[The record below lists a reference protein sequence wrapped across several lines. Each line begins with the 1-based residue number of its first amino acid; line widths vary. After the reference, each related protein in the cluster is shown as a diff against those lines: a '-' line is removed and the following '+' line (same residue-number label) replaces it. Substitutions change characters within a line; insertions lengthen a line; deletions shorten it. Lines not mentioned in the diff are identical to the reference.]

1 VELVQRF
8 YLLLFLASRLLWKC
22 YIACSCK
29 RRLRGIYPVPKPGAR
44 RSMNHRRRPGRTPS
58 PPLLLNPMLEK
69 GGAYPLLRLDE
80 RRREVEE
87 RGTELYDFGTGDPR
101 EPTDLKIRQALID
114 GVPEV
119 SQYPTTPGK
128 KELREAFCGWTMRR
142 HGVALDPDTE
152 VLPATGSKEAIF
164 HAPLAFLHPS
174 HERRGVAHGTPGY
187 PVYERGT
194 LFAGGEPLPARLRA
208 GDGFLLRTEDVDPER
223 TRILWINY
231 PHNPTGATAT
241 YGYLEK
247 VADFCRE
254 HDVLLFSDECYNDL
268 YSGEPPPSI
277 LEITRERTLAFCSL
291 SKRSGMTGYRSA
303 VMAGDPELIAA
314 LKKLRPSIGVATQ
327 SFVQDA
333 AAAAW
338 GDDEHVEKR
347 RLTFG
352 EKRALFVDFF
362 KRTKLDFLPTKAS
375 IYLWV
380 VVPGGDDEVY
390 ALRLL
395 EEGIVVA
402 PGRSFGPGGE
412 GYIRIAL
419 VPGLE
424 ECRRAIERWES
435 LIR

>member
-1 VELVQRF
+1 M
-8 YLLLFLASRLLWKC
+8 
-22 YIACSCK
+22 
-29 RRLRGIYPVPKPGAR
+29 PKPGAR
-44 RSMNHRRRPGRTPS
+44 RSMNHRRRPGRTA
-58 PPLLLNPMLEK
+58 PPLLLNPVLER

-87 RGTELYDFGTGDPR
+87 RAKKELYDFGTGDPR
-101 EPTDLKIRQALID
+101 EPTDPKIRRALID

-119 SQYPTTPGK
+119 SQYPSTPGK
-128 KELREAFCGWTMRR
+128 KELREAFVGWAARR
-142 HGVALDPDTE
+142 HGVELDPDAE

-174 HERRGVAHGTPGY
+174 HERIGVAYGTPGY

-194 LFAGGEPLPARLRA
+194 LFAGGEPLPVE
-208 GDGFLLRTEDVDPER
+208 LRTEDGFRLPPEDTDPER

-231 PHNPTGATAT
+231 PHNPTGATAS

-247 VADFCRE
+247 VAAFCSE

-268 YSGEPPPSI
+268 YTGEPPPSI
-277 LEITRERTLAFCSL
+277 LEVTRERTLAFCSL

-303 VMAGDPELIAA
+303 MMAGDAELIAA
-314 LKKLRPSIGVATQ
+314 LKKLRPSIGAATQ

-333 AAAAW
+333 ATAAW
-338 GDDEHVEKR
+338 SDDEHVEER
-347 RLTFG
+347 RRIFD
-352 EKRALFVDFF
+352 EKRSLFKSFF
-362 KRTKLDFLPTKAS
+362 KRADLRFLPTDAGL
-375 IYLWV
+375 YLWV
-380 VVPGGDDEVY
+380 TVPDDEGY

-395 EEGIVVA
+395 EEGVVVA

-424 ECRRAIERWES
+424 ECKRALERWER
-435 LIR
+435 LIRGGKL

>member
-1 VELVQRF
+1 
-8 YLLLFLASRLLWKC
+8 
-22 YIACSCK
+22 
-29 RRLRGIYPVPKPGAR
+29 
-44 RSMNHRRRPGRTPS
+44 MNHRRRPVRTPS
-58 PPLLLNPMLEK
+58 PPLLLNPLLEK

-87 RGTELYDFGTGDPR
+87 RGAELYDFGTGDPR
-101 EPTDLKIRQALID
+101 ESTDPRIRQALID

-142 HGVALDPDTE
+142 HGAALDPDTE

-174 HERRGVAHGTPGY
+174 HERRGVAYGTPGY

-194 LFAGGEPLPARLRA
+194 LFAGGEPLPARLIAEDR
-208 GDGFLLRTEDVDPER
+208 FLLRTEDVDPER

-247 VADFCRE
+247 VAAFCRE

-380 VVPGGDDEVY
+380 VVPGGDDEAY
-390 ALRLL
+390 ALHLL